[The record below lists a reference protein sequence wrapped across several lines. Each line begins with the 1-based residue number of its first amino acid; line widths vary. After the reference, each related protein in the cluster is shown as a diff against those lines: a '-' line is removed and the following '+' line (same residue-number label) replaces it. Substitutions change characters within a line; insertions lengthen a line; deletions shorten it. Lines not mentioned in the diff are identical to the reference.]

1 MNPKALVALNVK
13 IDASLLE
20 RVDRH
25 AERLTRQGAIPGLA
39 FGRSDAVRNLLA
51 VALEQ
56 AEKADPSTPVP
67 EPAKARKGKP

>member
-13 IDASLLE
+13 VDASLLE
-20 RVDRH
+20 RVDEH
-25 AERLTRQGAIPGLA
+25 AERLTRQGAIPGIT

-56 AEKADPSTPVP
+56 AEKADPSHAAP
-67 EPAKARKGKP
+67 EPAKSRKGKP